1 MIWFLKVDNSNNVQ
15 DPNENF
21 SRQITVSQKAGFT
34 DMANEGGNLDGQ
46 ADLLA
51 PFVMERDE
59 YWKQVLNLSQ
69 TVYIE
74 QGSYT
79 CKNVLHIEKMLC

>member
-1 MIWFLKVDNSNNVQ
+1 
-15 DPNENF
+15 
-21 SRQITVSQKAGFT
+21 
-34 DMANEGGNLDGQ
+34 MANEGGNPDGQ